1 MAESKKMTSK
11 ASSIDDNAS
20 EQTGKH
26 VLLEYNCPIIHIAE
40 KHWEAC
46 SVETELF
53 EKLLDAKIETTH
65 RAAKGDLI
73 CKFLI
78 KERKEGYDY
87 L

>member
-1 MAESKKMTSK
+1 MPVNKQENMFYWNTTV
-11 ASSIDDNAS
+11 
-20 EQTGKH
+20 Q
-26 VLLEYNCPIIHIAE
+26 LLAE

-53 EKLLDAKIETTH
+53 EILLDAKIETTH

-78 KERKEGYDY
+78 KERKEDY
-87 L
+87 EYL